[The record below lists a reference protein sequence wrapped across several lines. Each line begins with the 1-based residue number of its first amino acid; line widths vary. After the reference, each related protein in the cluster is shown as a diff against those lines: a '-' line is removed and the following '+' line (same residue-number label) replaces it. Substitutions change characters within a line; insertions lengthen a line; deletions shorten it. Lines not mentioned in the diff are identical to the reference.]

1 MTRCSHFLALRPIAA
16 ALLLL
21 CASGWHLGAQE
32 LEPRL
37 YQNAPPGLNALFGG
51 LTFSRGNILVDPAL
65 PLEEVEGDVALA
77 LLGYARTFA
86 LFGKSAKLD
95 VLVPVG
101 LGKFEGFVV
110 GDIGDFMVEPGERL
124 FATRDLTGL
133 ADPRARVSVNFIGAP
148 AIAKSDFRDYSQG
161 TIVGASLQV
170 TAPLGQYDPTKLFNL
185 GTNRWTLRP
194 EIGLSQA
201 LGPWVVEVASSV
213 FLFSANDDFFGGNRL
228 TQDPFWTVKM
238 HVIRNFK
245 PGLWVSA
252 NFGHGRGGRLQLN
265 GKERSDLRNWR
276 FGLTVSIPLKRGHRL
291 VVVGASGRTSRV
303 GSDFDTVGLIYQ
315 RTWG

>member
-1 MTRCSHFLALRPIAA
+1 
-16 ALLLL
+16 
-21 CASGWHLGAQE
+21 

-37 YQNAPPGLNALFGG
+37 YQNAPPGLNAFFGG
-51 LTFSRGNILVDPAL
+51 LTLSRGNVLVDPAL
-65 PLEEVEGDVALA
+65 PLEEVEGDLRLA
-77 LLGYARTFA
+77 LLGYARTFS

-101 LGKFEGFVV
+101 LAKFEGFVV
-110 GDIGDFMVEPGERL
+110 GNIGDFTVAPGERL
-124 FATRDLTGL
+124 FATREFGGL

-148 AIAKSDFRDYSQG
+148 AIAKSDFKGYTQG

-170 TAPLGQYDPTKLFNL
+170 IAPLGQYDPTKLFNL
-185 GTNRWTLRP
+185 GTNRWTFRP

-201 LGPWVVEVASSV
+201 LGPWVLEAASSV
-213 FLFSANDDFFGGNRL
+213 FLFTENDDFFGGSLLRQN
-228 TQDPFWTVKM
+228 PFWTLKV
-238 HVIRNFK
+238 HVVRNIK

-252 NFGHGRGGRLQLN
+252 NFGHGRGGRLLLN
-265 GKERSDLRNWR
+265 ADQRSDLLNWR
-276 FGLTVSIPLKRGHRL
+276 LGLTISVPLKRGHRL

-303 GSDFDTVGLIYQ
+303 GSDFDVIGLIYQ